1 MEKSYIP
8 EKVRKDYSTG
18 QINKER
24 AADLL
29 ISLIESSDDT
39 EIRIESINV
48 LRDIK
53 IQNQTIFE
61 ILENLILSDESIR
74 VRNSALHEILDNYL
88 EQAKDPIIWIIEH
101 ENSPIILK
109 SIFDFFETIDH
120 LEYSFIL
127 KKIARWFRKYSS
139 NLGISI
145 EESRFF
151 LDLEVLFATDKPYYE
166 INLNSYKF
174 FQNLSD
180 IKGDDAWLLIKKKHV
195 EVLNLNYFNWK
206 YVKDNE
212 DVMNSFLN
220 LYDLNTYLETLKK
233 YDVVLNSFKL
243 PTSIGK
249 LTNLKKLI
257 LKKNNLKELPHS
269 IVNLQNLNTL
279 DLSQNLLNEIP
290 SFVSSLKSL
299 EILNLKN
306 NNIQT
311 IPEDMK
317 LFLNSLKEFRI

>member
-1 MEKSYIP
+1 MEESYIP
-8 EKVRKDYSTG
+8 EKVRKDYLTG
-18 QINKER
+18 HLNKES
-24 AADLL
+24 AVDLL
-29 ISLIESSDDT
+29 ISLIETSDDT

-53 IQNQTIFE
+53 IQNQIIFK
-61 ILENLILSDESIR
+61 ILENLILSDESVR
-74 VRNSALHEILDNYL
+74 VRDSALHEILDNYL
-88 EQAKDPIIWIIEH
+88 EQAKDPIVWIIEH
-101 ENSPIILK
+101 ENSPIILRR
-109 SIFDFFETIDH
+109 IFDFFETIDP
-120 LEYSFIL
+120 LEYGFIL
-127 KKIARWFRKYSS
+127 EKIAIWFRKYSS

-151 LDLEVLFATDKPYYE
+151 LDLEVIFATDKPNYE
-166 INLNSYKF
+166 INYSSYKF
-174 FQNLSD
+174 FQKLSD
-180 IKGDDAWLLIKKKHV
+180 IKGDDPWLLIKKKHV
-195 EVLNLNYFNWK
+195 EALNLNYFNWK
-206 YVKDNE
+206 YIKDNQ

-233 YDVVLNSFKL
+233 YDLDLNAFDL

-257 LKKNNLKELPHS
+257 LKKNNLKDLPNS
-269 IVNLQNLNTL
+269 IVNLQNLNIL

-290 SFVSSLKSL
+290 SFVSSFKSL
-299 EILNLKN
+299 EKLNLKN

-317 LFLNSLKEFRI
+317 PFLNSLKEFRI